1 MLMNLGIINK
11 TLIIML
17 FNLLQTAGLDSA
29 TETVQDAIR
38 ATSAAAPVQEE
49 MSFSLIEMA
58 AKGGWLMLV
67 LLALSLIAI
76 YIFGKKWWMIH
87 TAGKIDKN
95 FMKDIRDYI
104 HEGKLKSAASLC
116 EKYDSPVARL
126 VQKGIERIG
135 RPLSDIQTAVENT
148 GNAEVARLEKGLPML
163 ATIAGGA
170 PMIGFLGTVLGMV
183 QAFFNMAQAGNNLD
197 ITLLSSGIY
206 TAMITTVGGLIV
218 GIVAYFGYN
227 YLTSN
232 ISDLIF
238 KMENATIDFMDLLHE
253 PADKAE

>member
-1 MLMNLGIINK
+1 
-11 TLIIML
+11 ML
-17 FNLLQTAGLDSA
+17 FNLLQAAGIDSA
-29 TETVQDAIR
+29 TATVQNIAR
-38 ATSAAAPVQEE
+38 GMETAAPAVPVQQE

-67 LLALSLIAI
+67 LLLLSLIAI
-76 YIFGKKWWMIH
+76 YIFGKKWWLIH
-87 TAGKIDKN
+87 TAGRIDKN

-104 HEGKLKSAASLC
+104 HEGKLKAAISLC
-116 EKYDSPVARL
+116 EKYDSPIARL
-126 VQKGIERIG
+126 VEKGIERIG
-135 RPLSDIQTAVENT
+135 RSLSDIQTAVENT

-170 PMIGFLGTVLGMV
+170 PMIGFLGTVIGMV
-183 QAFFNMAQAGNNLD
+183 QAFFNMSQAGNNID
-197 ITLLSSGIY
+197 ITLLSGGIY

-227 YLTSN
+227 YLSSN

-238 KMENATIDFMDLLHE
+238 KMENATIDFMDVLHE
-253 PADKAE
+253 PAGKE